1 MLEFSDLKEMP
12 KALAGLQ
19 ETIKNP
25 VRDKKAYNYK
35 YADMDTV
42 LECIKKPSAAKG
54 FSIVQMPFNEND
66 MVGVETML
74 IHESGEYIK
83 GKFGSKMAKQDPQS
97 VGSQISY
104 YRRYSLLSIF
114 NLAQE
119 DDDGA
124 TATKSYATR
133 KPTVKTD
140 NSGKAKPDTLISKKT
155 ELHSLILDNNI
166 ELTDQLIEK
175 LKKLTMG
182 NCVSAITALKN
193 NNVNQFNKV
202 IGG

>member
-1 MLEFSDLKEMP
+1 
-12 KALAGLQ
+12 
-19 ETIKNP
+19 
-25 VRDKKAYNYK
+25 
-35 YADMDTV
+35 
-42 LECIKKPSAAKG
+42 
-54 FSIVQMPFNEND
+54 
-66 MVGVETML
+66 
-74 IHESGEYIK
+74 
-83 GKFGSKMAKQDPQS
+83 
-97 VGSQISY
+97 
-104 YRRYSLLSIF
+104 LLSIF